1 MVYTIPYG
9 VEGGPWRVKCHSKR
23 LVSRGAAARVGSGE
37 RESSRDSCRMRFTV
51 GDLVLKPGVR
61 GVRGVE
67 GVVGVEGREAM
78 AV

>member
-1 MVYTIPYG
+1 
-9 VEGGPWRVKCHSKR
+9 
-23 LVSRGAAARVGSGE
+23 
-37 RESSRDSCRMRFTV
+37 MRFMV

-78 AV
+78 AEWNSEAPEGQI